1 MGKTDV
7 QVLQQSDST
16 SGSKWKTIGVKVKET
31 ELGIFNKQLQRFGW
45 QTLGDLVK
53 DLMAGK
59 IERLSPDKEI
69 EIMKIQAQAGGLLTS
84 QLGDYS
90 EFYKKID
97 YEDFKQWLKNN
108 YQERTARS
116 YCNYFLR
123 YSDMFFGPNPSNEL
137 FKLAPHKRS
146 WIIQSMRRFGDYYFF
161 KYGTKDVIQL
171 ISRIIERH
179 DLNRD
184 LDQKDRIYLVDNGFI
199 QEKIN
204 KLLSIPGDMGFIVK
218 IGLFSGLRED
228 EARYIH
234 QKEICANN
242 VGCRC
247 DCLHVVHKQNG
258 VTGIGINWIRGNK
271 KCYLTLMPTRL
282 WQAFR
287 ERSSFSEAEQQ
298 AANKITKHNA
308 DILYIAMR
316 KIHYNVMRSNA
327 MMAFEQA
334 DVLAGRAKSTSA
346 QFYVAYELDKMA
358 EKYKE
363 AWRKFGVNTDELAIV

>member
-1 MGKTDV
+1 MGLTDA
-7 QVLQQSDST
+7 QAFQQLDAT
-16 SGSKWKTIGVKVKET
+16 SGSKWKTIGVKVKES
-31 ELGIFNKQLQRFGW
+31 ELSIFNKQLQRFGW

-59 IERLSPDKEI
+59 IERMSPDKEI
-69 EIMKIQAQAGGLLTS
+69 EIMKIQAQSSGLLTS

-97 YEDFKQWLKNN
+97 EDDFKVWLTNN
-108 YQERTARS
+108 YQARTARS

-123 YSDMFFGPNPSNEL
+123 YSDIFFGPNPANEL
-137 FKLAPHKRS
+137 FRLAPHKRS

-161 KYGTKDVIQL
+161 KYGTKDIKQL
-171 ISRIIERH
+171 ISRVIERH
-179 DLNRD
+179 DLSRD

-199 QEKIN
+199 QEKIT
-204 KLLSIPGDMGFIVK
+204 KLLAIPGDMGLVVK

-234 QKEICANN
+234 GKEICVNN
-242 VGCRC
+242 VGCKC
-247 DCLHVVHKQNG
+247 DKLHVVHKQNG
-258 VTGIGINWIRGNK
+258 ITGIGINWIRGNK
-271 KCYLTLMPTRL
+271 KCYLTLMPTKL
-282 WQAFR
+282 WHKFR
-287 ERSSFSEAEQQ
+287 ERSTFSEAEQQ
-298 AANKITKHNA
+298 AANKITKHDA
-308 DILYIAMR
+308 GILYMAMR
-316 KIHYNVMRSNA
+316 KIHYNVMRFYGI
-327 MMAFEQA
+327 MTFEQA

-363 AWRKFGVNTDELAIV
+363 AWQRFRVNTDDLAID